1 MQFERGKPPETP
13 NAPYRAARIKDQR
26 WRSAGPR
33 VESGRAGPRLNL
45 TSSQDLL
52 TFKVLAVSCSE
63 PVGLGMQVE
72 VFRRLY
78 EMVGLGWVY
87 AITKVPGIG
96 GAADAVYD
104 LWAKYRLPI
113 TGRPDLLEVVKR
125 RSQDANCREERVAQA
140 AAAVREK

>member
-1 MQFERGKPPETP
+1 MQ
-13 NAPYRAARIKDQR
+13 
-26 WRSAGPR
+26 
-33 VESGRAGPRLNL
+33 
-45 TSSQDLL
+45 
-52 TFKVLAVSCSE
+52 LATTV
-63 PVGLGMQVE
+63 QVE

-96 GAADAVYD
+96 PAADAVYD

-125 RSQDANCREERVAQA
+125 RADNANCRGERVAQQPSAGSPA
-140 AAAVREK
+140 AEKQ